1 MELNITNLFYALVYE
16 DKACQLS
23 ASVLEMGNNA
33 GAITW
38 NNSKEEAKNC
48 NLLDTEEKKEAFRE
62 FVESSGGW
70 TMDKIMRWDDIEL
83 EALFIQWIAGDIRE
97 GGLDELIEG
106 DEEHNGAVWKEYEE
120 RCEQGQCSSNIFGGP
135 MSEDGS
141 IYFCLG

>member
-1 MELNITNLFYALVYE
+1 MELNITKLFYSLVYE

-33 GAITW
+33 GRITW

-97 GGLDELIEG
+97 GGIDELIEG

-135 MSEDGS
+135 MSKDGDV
-141 IYFCLG
+141 YFSLY